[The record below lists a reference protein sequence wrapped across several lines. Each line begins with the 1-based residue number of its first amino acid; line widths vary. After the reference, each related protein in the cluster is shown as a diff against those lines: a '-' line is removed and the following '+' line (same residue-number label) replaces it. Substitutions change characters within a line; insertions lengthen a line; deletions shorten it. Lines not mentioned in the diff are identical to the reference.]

1 MRVKRKGSIWEVTQF
16 IEEHTHETIKKLG
29 LKKYLR
35 SHKKIPKEEKK
46 FIDLL
51 DSVNLSAGRIM
62 DIMSELYGTGKA
74 VPYDTKTISNYMAS
88 IDEKQNVKDIPELL
102 SYFEELKKED
112 PNFFYKYKL
121 DSEDR
126 VENICW
132 VDGPT
137 REVYKNYNDC
147 ISFDTTYMTNAYKM
161 PCAPIIGINRYG
173 QTIQLGCG
181 FLRNEKI
188 SNFVW
193 LFEQFLDAMD
203 GLHPLNII
211 TDQDAAITT
220 AIQEMFPNSCHRNC
234 RWHIM
239 QNAQGSPLGP
249 FMAKHEELRREF
261 NEIVDYNLT
270 PVEFENRWGEMIER
284 HGVSDNTDLAY
295 LYEIRA
301 KFVPAYFMDRF
312 FPFLQTT
319 ARSEGF
325 NAVLKRYVDPNA
337 SLLRFFKQYMKLQ
350 ERIDITE
357 DSHEFVVNACASE
370 KTDEVARKHMR
381 AMEAEFA
388 AMKKQAANALKRKKK
403 QKETVPPCA
412 EHAETTENP
421 SSSIVGAEH
430 NMHVNKKARDPPLTV
445 TKGRPEEKRKKSG
458 LHLKPAKPTK
468 CTICGSSLHNPRDCP
483 SKIAMKE
490 KTPIIQL
497 FQ

>member
-1 MRVKRKGSIWEVTQF
+1 MDWFNLHCIDLNHPPGYDDFIEPDGTEAPLQGTSVDDTGANSGFMSVDDTTDGAPTGQTLSSEESGRDGEVQSMLEGFAPRKPYLGMKFDTWEAAKVHYNRKSSIWEVTQF

-51 DSVNLSAGRIM
+51 DSVNLSARRIM

-102 SYFEELKKED
+102 NYFEEPKKED

-126 VENICW
+126 VENIFS
-132 VDGPT
+132 

-147 ISFDTTYMTNAYKM
+147 ISFETTYMTNTYKM
-161 PCAPIIGINRYG
+161 SCAPIIGINRYG
-173 QTIQLGCG
+173 QTIHLGCG

-211 TDQDAAITT
+211 TDQDVAITT

-249 FMAKHEELRREF
+249 FMAKHEELQREF
-261 NEIVDYNLT
+261 NEIVDYSLT

-301 KFVPAYFMDRF
+301 KFVLAYFMDRF

-325 NAVLKRYVDPNA
+325 NVVLKRYVDPNA

-357 DSHEFVVNACASE
+357 D
-370 KTDEVARKHMR
+370 
-381 AMEAEFA
+381 
-388 AMKKQAANALKRKKK
+388 
-403 QKETVPPCA
+403 
-412 EHAETTENP
+412 
-421 SSSIVGAEH
+421 
-430 NMHVNKKARDPPLTV
+430 
-445 TKGRPEEKRKKSG
+445 
-458 LHLKPAKPTK
+458 
-468 CTICGSSLHNPRDCP
+468 
-483 SKIAMKE
+483 
-490 KTPIIQL
+490 
-497 FQ
+497 